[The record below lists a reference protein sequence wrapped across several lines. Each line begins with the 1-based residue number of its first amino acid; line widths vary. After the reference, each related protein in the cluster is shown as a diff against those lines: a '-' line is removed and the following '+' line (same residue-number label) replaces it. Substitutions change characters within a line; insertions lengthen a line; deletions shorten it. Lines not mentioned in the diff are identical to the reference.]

1 MKLVFASTIGLAAA
15 SQSELVNF
23 DSPKSML
30 NAVFEDN
37 HFSPAQVYQ
46 DFMNG
51 RWCKTLDDF
60 SYPLESDDWTYLEDK
75 PVEKWCKMWRLCRI
89 ETKRRELS
97 CNQVNY
103 RNANARRHNQQKGF
117 FADTNQ
123 LAYSAPRT
131 GYSQHHHNQKVLA
144 GRVCESDVNETPCLK
159 KTCSCDLQL
168 ADKVLN
174 FVIEQ
179 HNNYPVQENQES
191 EESISFAFNEET
203 GRTSE
208 VDSTSEIEIQ
218 DQESESD
225 SEEIIT
231 DESLDEKVQEIVQD
245 HAVLVAEHSQLVED
259 IATFKEKVQ
268 VVVEEHAKSTM
279 IDLKDTLAPIDDSL
293 AVEEEHF
300 EEASNTADVVLEE
313 LVEEVSSHHDSSS
326 AEQLDQLEEMN
337 DFALDQINE
346 VGEQIEDMQA
356 EEDESVS
363 EDTLSDIA
371 AFNQDFVFEDSITIK
386 K

>member
-123 LAYSAPRT
+123 LAYSAPRA

-174 FVIEQ
+174 FVIQQ
-179 HNNYPVQENQES
+179 HNNYNPVQQNQES

-208 VDSTSEIEIQ
+208 VDSKSEVEIQ
-218 DQESESD
+218 DQESE

-313 LVEEVSSHHDSSS
+313 LVEEVSSDHDSSS

-337 DFALDQINE
+337 EFALDQINE